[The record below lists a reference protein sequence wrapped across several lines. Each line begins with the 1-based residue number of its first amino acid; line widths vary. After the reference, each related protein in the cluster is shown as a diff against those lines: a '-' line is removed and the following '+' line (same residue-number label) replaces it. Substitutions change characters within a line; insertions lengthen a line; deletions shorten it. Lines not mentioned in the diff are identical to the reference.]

1 MRQRRFDSFFTNP
14 DGRFL
19 RWSSALE
26 RRFLPSYVWSGDM
39 LTLWRERILFVTS
52 FIATVLGPAVL
63 IPSLILCYVEGL
75 WNVIILDLFAYGM
88 AVAILFGRRIPLNI
102 RAWSACLVLYLL
114 GVGLLFMLGS
124 VGAGYI
130 WLFGASVM
138 VGALIGLRASFF
150 ALLMNV
156 LALSAIASFIAF
168 GRPEWIVDPTNAVE
182 RWLVVSLNFMLLNA
196 FVTLTTAMMLS
207 GLQRALS
214 KELDMGKSLR
224 QSEERFRAAF
234 HTSPDSIAISELT
247 DGRYID
253 INDGFTTMLG
263 YGRDAVIGFTSEDLR
278 IWDDPEDRRRLVR
291 ELQARGV
298 VNNMEVRL
306 VAKGGIVKT
315 GLMSA
320 SLFDYHGAP
329 HVLSVTR
336 DVTAL
341 KTTEQQLQQARKM
354 EAIGILAGGVAHD
367 FNNIL
372 QVINGYTQ
380 LLMIEKGEADPD
392 HAKLGEIE
400 KAVGH
405 AAQLVRQLLTF
416 SRKAESR
423 AVALDLNREIISVR
437 KILERTLPKMVD
449 INLHLGRALAPVT
462 ADPIQIEQVLL
473 NLGTNAADAMPDGGT
488 LMIETENVT
497 LNDDYLNT
505 HAGARTGEYVL
516 LSVSD
521 TGQGMAKD
529 VVEHIF
535 EPFFTTK
542 EFGKGTGLG
551 LASVYGVVKS
561 SGGYITCYSEA
572 GQGTTFKIYLPAA
585 EPRTA
590 PGEKGAEEG
599 LPRGGTETILLVD
612 DEEPIRTFAAAVLR
626 RFGYR
631 VVAGASGEEALDLID
646 RAGGTIALVI
656 LDLGMPGMGGYRC
669 LQEIRKIDPPVK
681 VLIASGY
688 SMNGQV
694 KKSLELGAAGYIG
707 KPYRINVLLRKVR
720 EILDEGR

>member
-1 MRQRRFDSFFTNP
+1 MRQRRFDRFFTDP
-14 DGRFL
+14 GGIFL
-19 RWSSALE
+19 RWSSILE
-26 RRFLPSYVWSGDM
+26 KRFLPSYVWNSDM
-39 LTLWRERILFVTS
+39 LTLWRERILFVTC
-52 FIATVLGPAVL
+52 FIGVVLGPVAL
-63 IPSLILCYVEGL
+63 IPSVILSYVEGR
-75 WNVIILDLFAYGM
+75 WNVIILDMFVYSM

-102 RAWSACLVLYLL
+102 RAWFACLVLYLL

-138 VGALIGLRASFF
+138 AGALIGLKASFF
-150 ALLMNV
+150 ALTMNFV
-156 LALSAIASFIAF
+156 ALSAVALFIVF
-168 GRPEWIVDPTNAVE
+168 GQPEWIVDPTNAVE
-182 RWLVVSLNFMLLNA
+182 RWLVMSLNFMLPNI
-196 FVTLTTAMMLS
+196 FVTLMTALMLG

-214 KELDMGKSLR
+214 KELEMGKSLR
-224 QSEERFRAAF
+224 QSEERFRTAF
-234 HTSPDSIAISELT
+234 RTSPDSIAISGLS

-263 YGRDAVIGFTSEDLR
+263 YDRDAVIGHTSEDLK
-278 IWDDPEDRRRLVR
+278 IWDDPGDRQTLVQ
-291 ELQARGV
+291 ELKAKGV

-306 VAKGGIVKT
+306 AAKGGIVKT

-320 SLFDYHGAP
+320 SLFDYHGTP

-341 KTTEQQLQQARKM
+341 KTTERQLQQAQKM

-380 LLMIEKGEADPD
+380 LMTLEKSETDPD

-400 KAVGH
+400 KAVEH

-416 SRKAESR
+416 SRKAEYKT
-423 AVALDLNREIISVR
+423 AALDLNKEIISVR
-437 KILERTLPKMVD
+437 KILERTLPKMID
-449 INLHLGRALAPVT
+449 INLHLGRELALIT
-462 ADPIQIEQVLL
+462 ADPVQIEQVLL

-488 LMIETENVT
+488 LVIETENIT
-497 LNDDYLNT
+497 LTDHYLDT
-505 HAGARTGEYVL
+505 HVGARAGEYVL

-521 TGQGMAKD
+521 TGQGMDKD

-551 LASVYGVVKS
+551 LASVYGIVKS
-561 SGGYITCYSEA
+561 YGGYISCYSEV
-572 GQGTTFKIYLPAA
+572 GQGTTFKLYLPAA
-585 EPRTA
+585 EHQAVPE
-590 PGEKGAEEG
+590 EKNTEG
-599 LPRGGTETILLVD
+599 NLPRRGTETILLVD
-612 DEEPIRTFAAAVLR
+612 DEESIRTFASAVLG

-631 VVAGASGEEALDLID
+631 VVTGASGEEALEIIG
-646 RAGGTIALVI
+646 RTEGKIALVI
-656 LDLGMPGMGGYRC
+656 LDLGMPGMGGHKC
-669 LQEIRKIDPPVK
+669 LQEIRRINPSAK

-688 SMNGQV
+688 SMNGHV
-694 KKSLELGAAGYIG
+694 KKSLETGAAGYIG
-707 KPYRINVLLRKVR
+707 KPYRINVLLQKVR

>member
-1 MRQRRFDSFFTNP
+1 MRQRRFDRFFTDP
-14 DGRFL
+14 GGIFL
-19 RWSSALE
+19 RWSSILE
-26 RRFLPSYVWSGDM
+26 KRFLPSYVWNSDM
-39 LTLWRERILFVTS
+39 LTLWRERILFVTC
-52 FIATVLGPAVL
+52 FIGVVLGPVAL
-63 IPSLILCYVEGL
+63 IPSVILSYVEGR
-75 WNVIILDLFAYGM
+75 WNVIILDMFVYSM

-102 RAWSACLVLYLL
+102 RAWFACLVLYLL

-138 VGALIGLRASFF
+138 TGALIGLKASLF
-150 ALLMNV
+150 ALTMNFV
-156 LALSAIASFIAF
+156 ALSAVALFIVF
-168 GRPEWIVDPTNAVE
+168 GQPEWIVDPTNAVE
-182 RWLVVSLNFMLLNA
+182 RWLVMSLNFMLTNI
-196 FVTLTTAMMLS
+196 FVTLTTALMLG

-214 KELDMGKSLR
+214 KELEMGKSLR

-234 HTSPDSIAISELT
+234 RTSPDSIAISGLS

-263 YGRDAVIGFTSEDLR
+263 YDRDAVIGRTSEDLK
-278 IWDDPEDRRRLVR
+278 IWDDPGDRQTLVQ
-291 ELQARGV
+291 ELKAKGV

-306 VAKGGIVKT
+306 AAKGGIVKT

-336 DVTAL
+336 DVTVL
-341 KTTEQQLQQARKM
+341 KTTERQLQQAQKM

-380 LLMIEKGEADPD
+380 LMTLEKSETDPD

-400 KAVGH
+400 KAVEH

-416 SRKAESR
+416 SRKAEYKT
-423 AVALDLNREIISVR
+423 AALDLNKEIISVR
-437 KILERTLPKMVD
+437 KILERTLPKMID
-449 INLHLGRALAPVT
+449 INLHLGRELALIT
-462 ADPIQIEQVLL
+462 ADPVQIEQVLL

-488 LMIETENVT
+488 LVIETENIT
-497 LNDDYLNT
+497 LTDHYLDT
-505 HAGARTGEYVL
+505 HVGARAGEYVL

-521 TGQGMAKD
+521 TGQGMDKD

-551 LASVYGVVKS
+551 LASVYGIVKS
-561 SGGYITCYSEA
+561 YGGYISCYSEV
-572 GQGTTFKIYLPAA
+572 GQGTTFKLYLPAA
-585 EPRTA
+585 EHQAVPE
-590 PGEKGAEEG
+590 EKNTEG
-599 LPRGGTETILLVD
+599 NLPRRGTETILLVD
-612 DEEPIRTFAAAVLR
+612 DEESIRTFASAVLG

-631 VVAGASGEEALDLID
+631 VVTGASGEEALEIIG
-646 RAGGTIALVI
+646 RTEGKIALVI
-656 LDLGMPGMGGYRC
+656 LDLGMPGMGGHKC
-669 LQEIRKIDPPVK
+669 LQEIRRINPSAK

-688 SMNGQV
+688 SMNGHV
-694 KKSLELGAAGYIG
+694 KKSLETGAAGYIG
-707 KPYRINVLLRKVR
+707 KPYRINVLLQKVR

>member
-1 MRQRRFDSFFTNP
+1 MRQRRFDRFFTDP
-14 DGRFL
+14 GGIFL
-19 RWSSALE
+19 RWSSILE
-26 RRFLPSYVWSGDM
+26 KRFLPSYVWNSDM
-39 LTLWRERILFVTS
+39 LTLWRERILFVTC
-52 FIATVLGPAVL
+52 FIGVVLGPVAL
-63 IPSLILCYVEGL
+63 IPSVILSYVEGR
-75 WNVIILDLFAYGM
+75 WNVIILDMFVYSM

-102 RAWSACLVLYLL
+102 RAWFACLVLYLL

-138 VGALIGLRASFF
+138 TGALIGLKASFF
-150 ALLMNV
+150 ALTMNFV
-156 LALSAIASFIAF
+156 ALSAVALFIVF
-168 GRPEWIVDPTNAVE
+168 GQPEWIVDPTNAVE
-182 RWLVVSLNFMLLNA
+182 RWLVMSLNFMLPNI
-196 FVTLTTAMMLS
+196 FVTLTTALMLG

-214 KELDMGKSLR
+214 KELEMGKSLR

-234 HTSPDSIAISELT
+234 RTSPDSIAISGLS
-247 DGRYID
+247 DGRYIN

-263 YGRDAVIGFTSEDLR
+263 YDRDAVIGRTSEDLK
-278 IWDDPEDRRRLVR
+278 IWDDPGDRQTLVQ
-291 ELQARGV
+291 ELKAKGV

-306 VAKGGIVKT
+306 AAKGGIVKT

-320 SLFDYHGAP
+320 SLFDYHGTP

-336 DVTAL
+336 DVTVL
-341 KTTEQQLQQARKM
+341 KTTERQLQQAQKM

-380 LLMIEKGEADPD
+380 LMTLEKSETDPD

-400 KAVGH
+400 KAVEH

-416 SRKAESR
+416 SRKAEYKT
-423 AVALDLNREIISVR
+423 AALDLNKEIISVR
-437 KILERTLPKMVD
+437 KILERTLPKMID
-449 INLHLGRALAPVT
+449 INLHLGRELALIT
-462 ADPIQIEQVLL
+462 ADPVQIEQVLL

-488 LMIETENVT
+488 LVIETENIT
-497 LNDDYLNT
+497 LTDHYLDT
-505 HAGARTGEYVL
+505 HVGARAGEYVL

-521 TGQGMAKD
+521 TGQGMDKD

-551 LASVYGVVKS
+551 LASVYGIVKS
-561 SGGYITCYSEA
+561 YGGYISCYSEV
-572 GQGTTFKIYLPAA
+572 GQGTTFKLYLPAA
-585 EPRTA
+585 EHQAVPE
-590 PGEKGAEEG
+590 EKNTEG
-599 LPRGGTETILLVD
+599 NLPRRGTETILLVD
-612 DEEPIRTFAAAVLR
+612 DEESIRTFASAVLG

-631 VVAGASGEEALDLID
+631 VVTGASGEEALEIIG
-646 RAGGTIALVI
+646 RTEGKIALVI
-656 LDLGMPGMGGYRC
+656 LDLGMPGMGGHKC
-669 LQEIRKIDPPVK
+669 LQEIRRINPSAK

-688 SMNGQV
+688 SMNGHV
-694 KKSLELGAAGYIG
+694 KKSLETGAAGYIG
-707 KPYRINVLLRKVR
+707 KPYRINVLLQKVR

>member
-1 MRQRRFDSFFTNP
+1 MRQRRFDRFFTDP
-14 DGRFL
+14 GGIFL
-19 RWSSALE
+19 RWSSVLE
-26 RRFLPSYVWSGDM
+26 KRFLPSYVWGSDM
-39 LTLWRERILFVTS
+39 LTLWRERILFVTC
-52 FIATVLGPAVL
+52 FIAAVIGPAAL
-63 IPSLILCYVEGL
+63 IPSLILAYVEGR
-75 WNVIILDLFAYGM
+75 WNVIILDVFAYGM
-88 AVAILFGRRIPLNI
+88 AVAILLGRRIPLNV

-138 VGALIGLRASFF
+138 VGALIGLRAAFF
-150 ALLMNV
+150 ALMMNFV
-156 LALSAIASFIAF
+156 VLSAVALFIAF
-168 GRPEWIVDPTNAVE
+168 GQPEWILDPTNAVE
-182 RWLVVSLNFMLLNA
+182 RWLVMLLNFILLNT
-196 FVTLTTAMMLS
+196 FVTLTTSMMLS

-214 KELDMGKSLR
+214 KELEMSKSLR

-234 HTSPDSIAISELT
+234 RTSPDSIAISGLS

-263 YGRDAVIGFTSEDLR
+263 YDRDAVIGRTIVDLK
-278 IWDDPEDRRRLVR
+278 IWDDPEDRQTLVQ
-291 ELQARGV
+291 ELKAKGV

-306 VAKGGIVKT
+306 MAKGGIVKT

-329 HVLSVTR
+329 HVLSVIR

-341 KTTEQQLQQARKM
+341 KATERQLQQARKM
-354 EAIGILAGGVAHD
+354 EAIGILAGGIAHD

-380 LLMIEKGEADPD
+380 LLTLEKSETDPD
-392 HAKLGEIE
+392 HAKLGAIE
-400 KAVGH
+400 KAVEH

-416 SRKAESR
+416 SRKAKSR
-423 AVALDLNREIISVR
+423 TVALDLNKEIISVR
-437 KILERTLPKMVD
+437 KILERTLPKMID
-449 INLHLGRALAPVT
+449 INLHLGRELAPVT
-462 ADPIQIEQVLL
+462 ADPVQIEQVLL

-488 LMIETENVT
+488 LVIETESVT
-497 LNDDYLNT
+497 FTDDYLDT
-505 HAGARTGEYVL
+505 HVGTRAGEYVL
-516 LSVSD
+516 LSISD
-521 TGQGMAKD
+521 TGQGMDKD

-535 EPFFTTK
+535 EPFFSTK

-551 LASVYGVVKS
+551 LASVYGIVKS
-561 SGGYITCYSEA
+561 YGGYISCYSEV
-572 GQGTTFKIYLPAA
+572 GQGTTFKLYLPAA
-585 EPRTA
+585 ERQAVPE
-590 PGEKGAEEG
+590 EKNAEG
-599 LPRGGTETILLVD
+599 DLPRGGTETILLVD
-612 DEEPIRTFAAAVLR
+612 DEESIRTFASAVLR

-631 VVAGASGEEALDLID
+631 VLTGASGEEALEVIG
-646 RAGGTIALVI
+646 RTEEKIALII
-656 LDLGMPGMGGYRC
+656 LDLGMPGMGGHKC
-669 LQEIRKIDPPVK
+669 LQEIRKIDPPAK

-694 KKSLELGAAGYIG
+694 KKSLDAGAAGYIG